1 MIRSRVKA
9 NENWWRMT
17 ALGKVK
23 DFMALVKLRLTT
35 TVVFSSVMA
44 YLIAASVIN
53 WTAVAILALGGFMV
67 TGAANALNQALEID
81 YDKLMKRTADRPMAA
96 GRMTMSEGIIAAG
109 FMSLFGIT
117 LLALFNPWA
126 SSLGMLALVTYAFVY
141 TPLKRIGQSAVIVGA
156 VAGALPVMI
165 GCVSAERKGRLT
177 SLAILLFSI
186 QFFWQF
192 PHFWSI
198 GWLGFEDYQKAGY
211 KFIPTKDGAASRSI
225 GLQSLVY
232 AIFLVVIGV
241 LPFVFGLTT
250 LATTVL
256 LVGISALFALRAWRF
271 FRRPIRETALKL
283 MFFSLLYIPVV
294 LVILF
299 LDKALF

>member
-1 MIRSRVKA
+1 
-9 NENWWRMT
+9 
-17 ALGKVK
+17 
-23 DFMALVKLRLTT
+23 
-35 TVVFSSVMA
+35 
-44 YLIAASVIN
+44 
-53 WTAVAILALGGFMV
+53 
-67 TGAANALNQALEID
+67 
-81 YDKLMKRTADRPMAA
+81 
-96 GRMTMSEGIIAAG
+96 
-109 FMSLFGIT
+109 
-117 LLALFNPWA
+117 
-126 SSLGMLALVTYAFVY
+126 
-141 TPLKRIGQSAVIVGA
+141 
-156 VAGALPVMI
+156 MI
-165 GCVSAERKGRLT
+165 GCVAAEGRFT

-211 KFIPTKDGAASRSI
+211 KFIPTKNGKPSNGI

-241 LPFVFGLTT
+241 LPLLIGL
-250 LATTVL
+250 ASVSTTVL
-256 LVGISALFALRAWRF
+256 LVGISVLFAIRAWKF
-271 FRRPIRETALKL
+271 FRQPLRETALRL

>member
-9 NENWWRMT
+9 QEKGWQAT
-17 ALGKVK
+17 ALGKAK
-23 DFMALVKLRLTT
+23 DFMALVKMRLTI

-44 YLIAASVIN
+44 YLIAASTIN
-53 WTAVAILALGGFMV
+53 WIAVSILALGGFMV
-67 TGAANALNQALEID
+67 TGAANALNQALEIE

-109 FMSLFGIT
+109 FMSLVGIV

-165 GCVSAERKGRLT
+165 GCVAAEGRLT

-211 KFIPTKDGAASRSI
+211 KFIPTRDGAPSRNI

-232 AIFLVVIGV
+232 AIFLVIISA
-241 LPFVFGLTT
+241 LPLVFGLTT
-250 LATTVL
+250 LATTIVL
-256 LVGISALFALRAWRF
+256 MGISVLFAVRSWNF
-271 FRRPIRETALKL
+271 FREPVRETALRL